1 MEIGMAAKEYLI
13 EIEVRKYTPKTI
25 RSYRNNLNLFL
36 RFCEKE
42 AKISEIEDVS
52 LAVVR
57 RFSLYLSGK
66 GKKGSYINGLLKVAK
81 AFIQYCYEEGY
92 GGFNTKKNFKWCKQD
107 KAVIM
112 AFDPVDVRSMPKTIR
127 SYRNNLNLFLRF
139 CEKEAKISEIEDVS
153 LAVVRRFSLYLSGK
167 GKKGSYINGLLKVAK
182 AFIQYCYEEGYGGF
196 NTKKNF
202 KWCKQ
207 DKAVIMAFDPVD
219 VRSMLQSCRGYDFLH
234 VRDKAILTILF
245 ETGIRCWEL
254 CCIQK
259 SDIHEDFIIIQGK
272 NHKQRVVPITP
283 ILRKA
288 LTKYDAVT
296 EDYFILKNRE
306 DYYFLSVHGRQ
317 LTNSAVEHI
326 VKRYGEG
333 IEGIRTSPHTCRHFF
348 AQQQIKM
355 GTDLYTIS
363 RLLGHENIQ
372 ITQTYLNSLRDRD
385 VIEIAKSKSVLMSLG

>member
-1 MEIGMAAKEYLI
+1 MKISTAAKEYLI
-13 EIEVRKYTPKTI
+13 EIEVRKFTPKTI

-36 RFCEKE
+36 RFCAEE
-42 AKISEIEDVS
+42 TDITDIEDLS

-57 RFSLYLSGK
+57 QFSLYMSSR

-81 AFIQYCYEEGY
+81 AFIQYCYDEGY

-112 AFDPVDVRSMPKTIR
+112 AFKPSDVRQM
-127 SYRNNLNLFLRF
+127 
-139 CEKEAKISEIEDVS
+139 
-153 LAVVRRFSLYLSGK
+153 
-167 GKKGSYINGLLKVAK
+167 LK
-182 AFIQYCYEEGYGGF
+182 
-196 NTKKNF
+196 
-202 KWCKQ
+202 
-207 DKAVIMAFDPVD
+207 
-219 VRSMLQSCRGYDFLH
+219 SCRGGDYIH
-234 VRDKAILTILF
+234 IRDTAVLTMFF

-259 SDIHEDFIIIQGK
+259 KDIHDDFIIINGK

-283 ILRKA
+283 VLRKA
-288 LTKYDAVT
+288 LLKYDAAK
-296 EDYFILKNRE
+296 DNYFNLKNTD
-306 DYYFLSVHGRQ
+306 DYYFLSFHGRQ

-326 VKRYGEG
+326 VKRHGEG
-333 IEGIRTSPHTCRHFF
+333 ITDIRVSPHTCRHFY

-372 ITQTYLNSLRDRD
+372 ITQTYLNSLRDDD
-385 VIEIAKSKSVLMSLG
+385 VINIAKQRSVLMSI